1 MKPLIFSLLI
11 IASTLSG
18 YAQTIEKKV
27 SPFKKVVAS
36 PKINLVMI
44 AGETE
49 SVKIHYT
56 NVDASKINVVV
67 KNKALH
73 IYLNGSK
80 YTEKRERVKKDGWV
94 DKVGA
99 YRDASITAYV
109 TYRKLDKL
117 VVRGE
122 QEVDIQSAIDTKK
135 FKLCAYGENDIT
147 LASLTAYK
155 FKACLYGQHTVK
167 VKAGE
172 VEFQKYK
179 LFGENKIDTQAFQS
193 EEIAS
198 TTYGESK
205 LRFNAHENLRLVT
218 FGESDVKVKGGADV
232 DKFTFGEV
240 AVNR

>member
-1 MKPLIFSLLI
+1 MKTSVLALLI

-27 SPFKKVVAS
+27 SPFKKVIAS

-49 SVKIHYT
+49 SVKINYL
-56 NVDASKINVVV
+56 NIDASKINVVV

-73 IYLNGSK
+73 IYLDGSK

-122 QEVDIQSAIDTKK
+122 QEVDVQSPIDSKK
-135 FKLCAYGENDIT
+135 FKLSVYGETNIT
-147 LASLTAYK
+147 LASLKTYK
-155 FKACLYGQHTVK
+155 F
-167 VKAGE
+167 
-172 VEFQKYK
+172 
-179 LFGENKIDTQAFQS
+179 
-193 EEIAS
+193 
-198 TTYGESK
+198 
-205 LRFNAHENLRLVT
+205 
-218 FGESDVKVKGGADV
+218 
-232 DKFTFGEV
+232 
-240 AVNR
+240 